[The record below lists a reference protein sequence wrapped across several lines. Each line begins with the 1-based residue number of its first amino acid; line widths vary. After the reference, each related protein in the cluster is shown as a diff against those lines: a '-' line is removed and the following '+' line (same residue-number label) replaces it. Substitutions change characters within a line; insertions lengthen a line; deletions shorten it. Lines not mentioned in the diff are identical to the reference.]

1 MIGFGKGGIWDISHL
16 SIFLPL
22 LAVELVVASLTQG
35 VSFVGQRIGS
45 FLSFIPTLK
54 TTVLGGI
61 QFGASAREY
70 LILMVSLMEV
80 KQLTDE
86 PLLFVMRSSFC
97 CLVLP
102 MYFIVRSL
110 LVIRYEE
117 RETGWVSKWKVDNVA
132 NNTCMC
138 TIEKGELCN
147 NYYDV
152 IFKAIS
158 EPNYIILVVICKR
171 MSIVLT

>member
-70 LILMVSLMEV
+70 LPHPDGIFDGSETTHRWALAFCNAIEF
-80 KQLTDE
+80 
-86 PLLFVMRSSFC
+86 LLLGFAYVFYRSK
-97 CLVLP
+97 L
-102 MYFIVRSL
+102 I
-110 LVIRYEE
+110 
-117 RETGWVSKWKVDNVA
+117 G
-132 NNTCMC
+132 NTLWR
-138 TIEKGELCN
+138 KG
-147 NYYDV
+147 DW
-152 IFKAIS
+152 
-158 EPNYIILVVICKR
+158 
-171 MSIVLT
+171 MSIEMKGG